1 MHSHLLLP
9 EALIWGISYTSIK
22 VTGDS
27 IMIHTLIK
35 WLLDTIGA
43 MGYPGILLLMA
54 MESSIIPVPSELV
67 MPPAG
72 YLAFQGK
79 MNMGLVILCGTVG
92 SLVGAYAN
100 YFVSHYLGRPLII
113 KYGKYVL
120 IPPDKFE
127 KVEQF
132 FLKHGEIS
140 TFIGRLL
147 PVIRHLISI
156 PAGLAGM
163 NHLKFSLYTLLG
175 AGIWCTVLTLIGYF
189 IGENEKL
196 IMQYSH
202 KALLWVLLFC
212 TTLIVVYV
220 WRQRR
225 NGSKAQL

>member
-1 MHSHLLLP
+1 
-9 EALIWGISYTSIK
+9 
-22 VTGDS
+22 
-27 IMIHTLIK
+27 MIHTLIK

-72 YLAFQGK
+72 YLVYQGK
-79 MNMGLVILCGTVG
+79 MNMALVILCGTVG

-100 YFVSHYLGRPLII
+100 YFASRYLGRPLII

-120 IPPDKFE
+120 IPPEKFE
-127 KVEQF
+127 KVESF
-132 FLKHGEIS
+132 FLRHGEIS

-156 PAGLAGM
+156 PAGLSGM
-163 NHLKFSLYTLLG
+163 NHLRFSLYTLIG
-175 AGIWCTVLTLIGYF
+175 AGLWCTILTLIGYF
-189 IGENEKL
+189 IGENQQL

-202 KALLWVLLFC
+202 KALVWVLLFSVA
-212 TTLIVVYV
+212 LVAIYV
-220 WRQRR
+220 WLQRR
-225 NGSKAQL
+225 RGSKT

>member
-1 MHSHLLLP
+1 
-9 EALIWGISYTSIK
+9 
-22 VTGDS
+22 
-27 IMIHTLIK
+27 MIHTVIQ
-35 WLLDTIGA
+35 WLVSTIGA

-72 YLAFQGK
+72 YLAHQGS
-79 MNMGLVILCGTVG
+79 MNMAVVILCGTVG
-92 SLVGAYAN
+92 SLIGAYIN
-100 YFVSHYLGRPLII
+100 YFVSHYLGRPLIL

-127 KVEQF
+127 RVEHF
-132 FLKHGEIS
+132 FLQHGEIS

-156 PAGLAGM
+156 PAGVAGM

-175 AGIWCTVLTLIGYF
+175 AGLWCTILTVIGYV
-189 IGENEKL
+189 IGEKQQL

-202 KALLWVLLFC
+202 HALIWVVLFSAV
-212 TTLIVVYV
+212 LIVVYV
-220 WRQRR
+220 WRHRAR
-225 NGSKAQL
+225 ASKA

>member
-1 MHSHLLLP
+1 M
-9 EALIWGISYTSIK
+9 
-22 VTGDS
+22 
-27 IMIHTLIK
+27 HTLIQ
-35 WLLDTIGA
+35 WLLATIGA

-72 YLAFQGK
+72 YLVYQGK
-79 MNMGLVILCGTVG
+79 MNMALVILCGTVG

-120 IPPDKFE
+120 IPQAKFE
-127 KVEQF
+127 KVERF
-132 FLKHGEIS
+132 FLQHGEIS

-156 PAGLAGM
+156 PAGVAGM
-163 NHLKFSLYTLLG
+163 NHLKFTLYTLLG
-175 AGIWCTVLTLIGYF
+175 AGIWCTILTLIGYA
-189 IGENEKL
+189 IGENQKL
-196 IMQYSH
+196 IIQYSH
-202 KALLWVLLFC
+202 QALVWVVLFS
-212 TTLIVVYV
+212 VVLVALYV

-225 NGSKAQL
+225 KGRKA